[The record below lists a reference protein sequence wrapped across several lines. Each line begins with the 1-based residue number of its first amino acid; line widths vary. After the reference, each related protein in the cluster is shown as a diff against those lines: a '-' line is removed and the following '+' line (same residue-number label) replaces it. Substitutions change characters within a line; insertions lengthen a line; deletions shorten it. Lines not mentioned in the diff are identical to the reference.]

1 MIQFENST
9 KIIFKVALTILG
21 LVFLWL
27 IRDIILLLLLSL
39 IVASALE
46 PMVEYFNRHRVP
58 KAVSVLTVYVLV
70 LGFLVL
76 VLYLLIPPAIL
87 QFQLLAEKWPEY
99 FSRFQDQLGSIDLSN
114 FSPSYLF
121 DEFSGGFLDKTF
133 GVFSGLFSF
142 ITVLVV
148 SFYLVAEEQSMKQ
161 FVANLIPAQHHD
173 VVLGLI
179 EKIQA
184 KMGKWVLG
192 QIILSFSIFA
202 LTYIGLLILGVD
214 YALFLALLAGL
225 LEVVPYI
232 GPFLSAVPAV
242 FFAFIQNPALAIAVV
257 ILYIIVQK
265 TEGYVLVPKIMQ
277 KTVGLSP
284 LVVLVSLL
292 IGFKLAGILGLLI
305 SVPIASAISVVIQE
319 FSPQKPSLPEVVK

>member
-1 MIQFENST
+1 MIHLENST
-9 KIIFKVALTILG
+9 KVIFKVVLTILG
-21 LVFLWL
+21 LGFLWV
-27 IRDIILLLLLSL
+27 IRDIILLLLMSL

-46 PMVEYFNRHRVP
+46 PMVQYFNERRVP

-70 LGFLVL
+70 LGFAATI
-76 VLYLLIPPAIL
+76 LYLLIPPVMT
-87 QFQLLAEKWPEY
+87 QFQLLADKWPEY
-99 FSRFQDQLGSIDLSN
+99 FSRFQGQ
-114 FSPSYLF
+114 FSSVDFSSFSLPSLLQ
-121 DEFSGGFLDKTF
+121 DFSGGFLDKTF
-133 GVFSGLFSF
+133 GVFSGLLSF
-142 ITVLVV
+142 ITVLVI

-161 FVANLIPAQHHD
+161 FVATLLPLQHHD
-173 VVLGLI
+173 VVLNLI
-179 EKIQA
+179 DKIQN
-184 KMGKWVLG
+184 KMGRWVLG

-242 FFAFIQNPALAIAVV
+242 FFAFIQSPPLAIAAV

-292 IGFKLAGILGLLI
+292 VGYKLAGILGLLV
-305 SVPIASAISVVIQE
+305 SVPIASAISVLVQE
-319 FSPQKPSLPEVVK
+319 FSPVKPHA

>member
-1 MIQFENST
+1 VFLLENST
-9 KIIFKVALTILG
+9 KVILKVVLTVLG

-58 KAVSVLTVYVLV
+58 KAVSVLTVYILA
-70 LGFLVL
+70 LGMLAL

-99 FSRFQDQLGSIDLSN
+99 FSRFQDQLGNVNLSN
-114 FSPSYLF
+114 FSITSLL
-121 DEFSGGFLDKTF
+121 DEVKGGFLDKTF

-161 FVANLIPAQHHD
+161 FVANLLPPQHHE

-179 EKIQA
+179 EKIQV

-202 LTYIGLLILGVD
+202 LTYVGLLILGVD

-305 SVPIASAISVVIQE
+305 SVPIASALLVVIQE
-319 FSPQKPSLPEVVK
+319 FSPVKNSL

>member
-1 MIQFENST
+1 MFLLENST
-9 KIIFKVALTILG
+9 KVILKVVLTVLG

-46 PMVEYFNRHRVP
+46 PMVEYFNQHRVP
-58 KAVSVLTVYVLV
+58 KAVSVLTVYILA
-70 LGFLVL
+70 LGMLGL

-99 FSRFQDQLGSIDLSN
+99 FSRFQDQLGNINLSN
-114 FSPSYLF
+114 FSITSLL
-121 DEFSGGFLDKTF
+121 DEVKGGFLDKTF

-161 FVANLIPAQHHD
+161 FVANLLPPQHHE

-179 EKIQA
+179 EKIQV

-192 QIILSFSIFA
+192 QIVLSFSIFA
-202 LTYIGLLILGVD
+202 LTYVGLLILGVD

-305 SVPIASAISVVIQE
+305 SVPIASALLVVIQE
-319 FSPQKPSLPEVVK
+319 FSPVKNSL

>member
-1 MIQFENST
+1 VFILENST
-9 KIIFKVALTILG
+9 KVILKVVLTVLG

-58 KAVSVLTVYVLV
+58 KAVSVLTVYILA
-70 LGFLVL
+70 LGMLAL

-99 FSRFQDQLGSIDLSN
+99 FSRFQDQLGNVNLSN
-114 FSPSYLF
+114 FSITSLL
-121 DEFSGGFLDKTF
+121 DEVKGGFLDKTF

-161 FVANLIPAQHHD
+161 FVANLLPPQHHE

-179 EKIQA
+179 EKIQV

-202 LTYIGLLILGVD
+202 LTYVGLLILGVD

-232 GPFLSAVPAV
+232 GPFLSAVP
-242 FFAFIQNPALAIAVV
+242 
-257 ILYIIVQK
+257 
-265 TEGYVLVPKIMQ
+265 VLVAVLGTET
-277 KTVGLSP
+277 TVAFCRNL
-284 LVVLVSLL
+284 
-292 IGFKLAGILGLLI
+292 
-305 SVPIASAISVVIQE
+305 
-319 FSPQKPSLPEVVK
+319 

>member
-1 MIQFENST
+1 MFILENST
-9 KIIFKVALTILG
+9 KVILKVVLTVLG

-46 PMVEYFNRHRVP
+46 PMVEYFNQHRVP
-58 KAVSVLTVYVLV
+58 KAVSVLTVYLLA
-70 LGFLVL
+70 LGLLGL

-99 FSRFQDQLGSIDLSN
+99 FSRFQDQLGNINLSN
-114 FSPSYLF
+114 FSITSLL
-121 DEFSGGFLDKTF
+121 DEVKGGFLDKTF

-161 FVANLIPAQHHD
+161 FVANLLPPQHHE

-179 EKIQA
+179 EKIQV

-202 LTYIGLLILGVD
+202 LTYVGLLILGVD

-305 SVPIASAISVVIQE
+305 SVPIASALLVVIQE
-319 FSPQKPSLPEVVK
+319 FSPVKNSL

>member
-1 MIQFENST
+1 VFLLENST
-9 KIIFKVALTILG
+9 KVILKVVLTVLG

-58 KAVSVLTVYVLV
+58 KAVSVLTVYILA
-70 LGFLVL
+70 LGMLAL

-99 FSRFQDQLGSIDLSN
+99 FSRFQDQLGNINLSN
-114 FSPSYLF
+114 FSITSLL
-121 DEFSGGFLDKTF
+121 DEVKGGFLDKTF

-161 FVANLIPAQHHD
+161 FVANLLPPQHHE

-179 EKIQA
+179 EKIQV

-202 LTYIGLLILGVD
+202 LTYVGLLILGVD

-305 SVPIASAISVVIQE
+305 SVPIASALLVVIQE
-319 FSPQKPSLPEVVK
+319 FSPVKNSL

>member
-1 MIQFENST
+1 VFLLENST
-9 KIIFKVALTILG
+9 KVILKVVLTVLG

-46 PMVEYFNRHRVP
+46 PMVEYFNQHRVP
-58 KAVSVLTVYVLV
+58 KAVSVLTVYILA
-70 LGFLVL
+70 LGMLGL

-99 FSRFQDQLGSIDLSN
+99 FSRFQDQLGNVNLSN
-114 FSPSYLF
+114 FSITSLL
-121 DEFSGGFLDKTF
+121 DEVKGGFLDKTF

-161 FVANLIPAQHHD
+161 FVANLLPPQHHE

-179 EKIQA
+179 EKIQV

-202 LTYIGLLILGVD
+202 LTYVGLLILGVD

-305 SVPIASAISVVIQE
+305 SVPIASALLVVIQE
-319 FSPQKPSLPEVVK
+319 FSPVKNSL

>member
-1 MIQFENST
+1 VFLLENST
-9 KIIFKVALTILG
+9 KVILKVVLTVLG

-46 PMVEYFNRHRVP
+46 PMVEYFNQHRVP
-58 KAVSVLTVYVLV
+58 KAVSVLTVYILA
-70 LGFLVL
+70 LGMLGL

-99 FSRFQDQLGSIDLSN
+99 FSRFQDQLGNINLSN
-114 FSPSYLF
+114 FSITSLL
-121 DEFSGGFLDKTF
+121 DEVKGGFLDKTF

-161 FVANLIPAQHHD
+161 FVANLLPPQHHE

-179 EKIQA
+179 EKIQV

-202 LTYIGLLILGVD
+202 LTYVGLLILGVD

-305 SVPIASAISVVIQE
+305 SVPIASALLVVIQE
-319 FSPQKPSLPEVVK
+319 FSPVKNSL

>member
-1 MIQFENST
+1 MFLLENST
-9 KIIFKVALTILG
+9 KVILKVVLTVLG

-46 PMVEYFNRHRVP
+46 PMVEYFNQHRVP
-58 KAVSVLTVYVLV
+58 KAVSVLTVYILA
-70 LGFLVL
+70 LGMLGL

-99 FSRFQDQLGSIDLSN
+99 FSRFQDQLGNINLSN
-114 FSPSYLF
+114 FSITSLL
-121 DEFSGGFLDKTF
+121 DEVKGGFLDKTF

-161 FVANLIPAQHHD
+161 FVANLLPPQHHE

-179 EKIQA
+179 EKIQV

-202 LTYIGLLILGVD
+202 LTYVGLLILGVD

-305 SVPIASAISVVIQE
+305 SVPIASALLVVIQE
-319 FSPQKPSLPEVVK
+319 FSPVKNSL

>member
-1 MIQFENST
+1 MFILENST
-9 KIIFKVALTILG
+9 KVILKVVLTVLG

-58 KAVSVLTVYVLV
+58 KAVSVLTVYILA
-70 LGFLVL
+70 LGMLAL

-99 FSRFQDQLGSIDLSN
+99 FSRFQDQLGNINLSN
-114 FSPSYLF
+114 FSITSLL
-121 DEFSGGFLDKTF
+121 DEVKGGFLDKTF

-161 FVANLIPAQHHD
+161 FVANLLPPQHHE

-179 EKIQA
+179 EKIQV

-202 LTYIGLLILGVD
+202 LTYVGLLILGVD

-305 SVPIASAISVVIQE
+305 SVPIASALLVVIQE
-319 FSPQKPSLPEVVK
+319 FSPVKNSL

>member
-1 MIQFENST
+1 VFILENST
-9 KIIFKVALTILG
+9 KVILKVVLTVLG

-58 KAVSVLTVYVLV
+58 KAVSVLTVYILA
-70 LGFLVL
+70 LGMLAL

-99 FSRFQDQLGSIDLSN
+99 FSRFQDQLGNVNLSN
-114 FSPSYLF
+114 FSITSLL
-121 DEFSGGFLDKTF
+121 DEVKGGFLDKTF

-161 FVANLIPAQHHD
+161 FVANLLPPQHHE

-179 EKIQA
+179 EKIQV

-202 LTYIGLLILGVD
+202 LTYVGLLILGVD

-305 SVPIASAISVVIQE
+305 SVPIASALLVVIQE
-319 FSPQKPSLPEVVK
+319 FSPVKNSL

>member
-1 MIQFENST
+1 MFLLENST
-9 KIIFKVALTILG
+9 KVILKVVLTVLG

-46 PMVEYFNRHRVP
+46 PMVEYFNQHRVP
-58 KAVSVLTVYVLV
+58 KAVSVLTVYILA
-70 LGFLVL
+70 LGMLGL
-76 VLYLLIPPAIL
+76 VLYLLIPPAIV

-99 FSRFQDQLGSIDLSN
+99 FSMFQDQLGNINLSN
-114 FSPSYLF
+114 FSITSLL
-121 DEFSGGFLDKTF
+121 DEVKGGFLDKTF

-161 FVANLIPAQHHD
+161 FVANLLPPQHHE

-179 EKIQA
+179 EKIQV

-202 LTYIGLLILGVD
+202 LTYVGLLILGVD

-305 SVPIASAISVVIQE
+305 SVPIASALLVVIQE
-319 FSPQKPSLPEVVK
+319 FSPVKNSL